1 LSTGR
6 YDPDEWQLICQEAI
20 DAVALTGSKAEASRR
35 LNIPWGTLLNR
46 VRKGEELGL
55 APTVKPES
63 KEYTLPQF
71 GEDDISAPEILD
83 HLEKRFE
90 KKYQAQKAQHWFKI
104 KVNNDLPRGLAVV
117 GDPHLGPNCNISLLR
132 KDVEILSSTPGMM
145 AVNIGDTADNWSTG
159 RLIQLYSEED
169 ISRPT
174 EQKLAHWYL
183 RDSGIPWVLWLHG
196 NHEMM
201 HSEFATYLRSIN
213 VSQMPMLDWRARFK
227 LVFPSTEIKI
237 DAAHD
242 HKGHSQFNPT
252 HGQKKAALWDEDADI
267 YVAGHRHLW
276 ALSHEEL
283 DDGRVVHF
291 GRARGYKWI
300 DKYAVRH
307 QFYQQKYGATILF
320 VIDPLA
326 ETPVSR
332 IHSFVDL
339 EEGAKFLA
347 WKRENAES

>member
-1 LSTGR
+1 VSNAKV
-6 YDPDEWQLICQEAI
+6 DPAWLELCQ
-20 DAVALTGSKAEASRR
+20 DAANAVVTEGNRSAAARK
-35 LNIPWGTLLNR
+35 LNIPLSTFINR
-46 VRKGEELGL
+46 IKRADEYGLIGVKEEPQDDFSL
-55 APTVKPES
+55 PT
-63 KEYTLPQF
+63 F
-71 GEDDISAPEILD
+71 GDDDISAREILD

-90 KKYQAQKAQHWFKI
+90 KKFANQKAQHWFEI
-104 KVNNDLPRGLAVV
+104 KVKSDLPVGLAVI
-117 GDPHLGPNCNISLLR
+117 GDPHLGPNCNIKLLR
-132 KDVEILSSTPGMM
+132 KDVDILSNTPGMM
-145 AVNIGDTADNWSTG
+145 AVNIGDTADNWSSG

-174 EQKLAHWYL
+174 EQKLARWFL
-183 RDSGIPWVLWLHG
+183 RDAGIPFVVWLHG

-201 HSEFATYLRSIN
+201 HSEFATYLRSVN
-213 VSQMPMLDWRARFK
+213 VKQVPMVDWRAKFK
-227 LVFPSTEIKI
+227 LVFPSSEIKI

-242 HKGHSQFNPT
+242 HKGHSQYNPV
-252 HGQKKAALWDEDADI
+252 HGQKKAALWGEDADI
-267 YVAGHRHLW
+267 YVAGHKHLW
-276 ALSHEEL
+276 ALSNEEM

-291 GRARGYKWI
+291 ARARGYKWI

-307 QFYQQKYGATILF
+307 QFYQQEYGATILF